1 MKTIVVAFGVL
12 LSMLSRDGDST
23 KERTPWTDIPTVQM
37 RGGLSVFWAV
47 GGSQS
52 KRHRKAAVAHGF
64 QLSTALNTFADYPG
78 KQKENIANFAKSALA
93 NPWAKPPFFERIV
106 RRNIEARRPEG
117 IFFHDIEILY
127 SDDAEAAWE
136 NAQIRKLSGAS
147 SFPEFEKDY
156 LKEWSTWFSLPLRW
170 TKEIYP
176 QTPVGLYGV
185 QPFRRDFWGI
195 AGKSASQ
202 IDGSH
207 ATDMELWRNI
217 DRYVDYYIASIY
229 AFYPTADSVFYMA
242 ANVEENYTRTKQF
255 GDRPVYAFEWL
266 RYHNAN
272 KWEKNR
278 EVDPWLAEAMAIV
291 PWFSGA
297 KGIVLWGS
305 EPNDDRPDL
314 APYAVFDRY
323 MRSLARV
330 SKLSE
335 LIGRG
340 NLVIDTP
347 TYDLWTKRL
356 PLVRKVVV
364 GQDDCVVMAINPWQ
378 SDNETS
384 SVETTC
390 GSASLRVE
398 MKGRAVTLLHSV
410 GPAKTFF

>member
-1 MKTIVVAFGVL
+1 M
-12 LSMLSRDGDST
+12 
-23 KERTPWTDIPTVQM
+23 
-37 RGGLSVFWAV
+37 

-207 ATDMELWRNI
+207 ATDMELWRHI

-255 GDRPVYAFEWL
+255 GERPVYAFEWL